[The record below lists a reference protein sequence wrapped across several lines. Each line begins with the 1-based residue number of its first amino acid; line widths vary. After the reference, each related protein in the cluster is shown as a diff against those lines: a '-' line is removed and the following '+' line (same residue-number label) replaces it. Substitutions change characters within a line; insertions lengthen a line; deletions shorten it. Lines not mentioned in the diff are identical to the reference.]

1 MKIRAAVASLLAAA
15 AIPAMAGA
23 AQITVWQDYD
33 FGGGSTSFTSATPQL
48 ASGWNDRISSLRVN
62 SGTWEVCRDWD
73 YGNCR
78 VLGPGTAELSR
89 LDSGWNDSISS
100 LRPVSESAS
109 AMDPQTVA
117 QRLYVALLGRDPD
130 PEGLRN
136 ATAQVA
142 AGRLN
147 DLVRSITTSP
157 EFTNVR
163 QSRSSADL
171 LDQIY
176 RGLFGRAAD
185 TAARTAYQRRIDNGD
200 VAGVV
205 ADLVGSD
212 EFANVQGSATV
223 ANQTATGEDNRTRG
237 RGNGVVVRGGNRNRV
252 ETINSV
258 KVLLGGDG
266 RFRLNFNGS
275 APHQL
280 EGTYTREGTDF
291 ARITSIDT
299 PNGSMPATG
308 GITLNQD
315 FLERLDLE
323 AGTPGTSNYVAY
335 NFVVDNFAMSQDE
348 TACHQA
354 VRARIQ
360 KDHGAS
366 TKVAFIDQSP
376 ARPGAHRQEIRG
388 RVVILKDN
396 STVNFRCQVDHKG
409 QVVASVQ

>member
-1 MKIRAAVASLLAAA
+1 LTTLLAAA
-15 AIPAMAGA
+15 AIPAIAGA
-23 AQITVWQDYD
+23 AQITVFQDYD
-33 FGGGSTSFTSATPQL
+33 FSGGSTSFTGATPRI
-48 ASGWNDRISSLRVN
+48 ANGWNDRISSLRVD

-78 VLGPGTAELSR
+78 VIGPGTAAMPQ

-100 LRPVSESAS
+100 LRPVSENAS

-117 QRLYVALLGRDPD
+117 QRLYVALLGREAD

-142 AGRLN
+142 GGRTN
-147 DLVRSITTSP
+147 DLVRSITSSP

-163 QSRSSADL
+163 QSHSSAEM

-205 ADLVGSD
+205 NDLVASD
-212 EFANVQGSATV
+212 EFASAQGSTSSAV
-223 ANQTATGEDNRTRG
+223 ASQTTGEDNRTRG
-237 RGNGVVVRGGNRNRV
+237 RGNGVVVRGNRNHV
-252 ETINSV
+252 DTLNSV

-280 EGTYTREGTDF
+280 EGTYTREGADF
-291 ARITSIDT
+291 ARIDTIDT
-299 PNGSMPATG
+299 PNGTIPANG

-323 AGTPGTSNYVAY
+323 AGTPGTANYVAY
-335 NFVVDNFAMSQDE
+335 NFVVENFALSQEE
-348 TACHQA
+348 TACQQA

-360 KDHGAS
+360 KDRGAS
-366 TKVAFIDQSP
+366 TKVAFLNQSP
-376 ARPGAHRQEIRG
+376 GRPGAHRQEVRG
-388 RVVILKDN
+388 RVVILADN
-396 STVNFRCQVDHKG
+396 STANFSCQVDRRG
-409 QVVASVQ
+409 QVLSASVQ